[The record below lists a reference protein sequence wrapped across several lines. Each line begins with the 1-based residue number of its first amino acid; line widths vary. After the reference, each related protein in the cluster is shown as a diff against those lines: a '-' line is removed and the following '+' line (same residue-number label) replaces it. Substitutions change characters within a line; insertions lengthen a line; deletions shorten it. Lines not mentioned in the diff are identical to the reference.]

1 MGNFAGLLQMTMHS
15 LTKSAIFFSVGHVAQ
30 VKGTQRIAEMGGL
43 TVTHP
48 VLGWGLIAGVAAIA
62 GLPPFGVFTSEFL
75 VISSTFAREPL
86 LALLF
91 VFGLLVS
98 FGALFLRVASV
109 AFGEPRRSHRP
120 GHRILCAD
128 VRPSHA
134 GADRRG
140 LAARPV
146 GRLVPAR
153 GGVAGMTLVDTAYW
167 QEATRLVA
175 AGEATLLGLWGE
187 PGRVHMAVFD
197 HGVVV
202 LSLDCP
208 AGSYPSV
215 GALHAPA
222 IRLERAARDLFG
234 LDPIGLPDR
243 RPWLDHGANPTAYP
257 FLPVEGE
264 SLHQIPVGPVHAGI
278 IEPGHFR
285 FTADGE
291 TVVRLEQRLGYVHK
305 GIDHLMHGATL
316 EHAARLAGRTSG
328 DSTVA
333 YAFAFA
339 RAVESAL
346 GIEPPP
352 RAVWLRGV
360 MAEMERIANHL
371 GDFGA
376 ICNDAS
382 FSLMLAH
389 CGMLRERVLRCAA
402 VCFGHRLMMDCIV
415 PGGVTVDLLSDD
427 GADIRSLIDEIRA
440 RFPAL
445 VELYDKTASLQDR
458 TVGTGILSAELAR
471 RFGAGGFVGRASGR
485 DFDARRSIG
494 YPPYDRLRFEVPVLH
509 EGDVNARALI
519 RVKEIDQSLSL
530 IEQMLNDCPTGAVRV
545 AFEASGP
552 REGIALAEAFRGDV
566 LVWLRIDAAG
576 RIDRCHLRDASWFQ
590 WPLLEAAIEG
600 NIVADFPL
608 CNKSFNCSYS
618 GHDL

>member
-1 MGNFAGLLQMTMHS
+1 
-15 LTKSAIFFSVGHVAQ
+15 
-30 VKGTQRIAEMGGL
+30 
-43 TVTHP
+43 
-48 VLGWGLIAGVAAIA
+48 
-62 GLPPFGVFTSEFL
+62 
-75 VISSTFAREPL
+75 
-86 LALLF
+86 
-91 VFGLLVS
+91 
-98 FGALFLRVASV
+98 
-109 AFGEPRRSHRP
+109 
-120 GHRILCAD
+120 
-128 VRPSHA
+128 
-134 GADRRG
+134 
-140 LAARPV
+140 
-146 GRLVPAR
+146 
-153 GGVAGMTLVDTAYW
+153 
-167 QEATRLVA
+167 
-175 AGEATLLGLWGE
+175 
-187 PGRVHMAVFD
+187 MAVLD
-197 HGVVV
+197 NAVVV

-208 AGSYPSV
+208 GGSYPSV

-234 LDPIGLPDR
+234 LDPVGLPDM
-243 RPWLDHGANPTAYP
+243 RPWLLHGANPTAYP

-264 SLHQIPVGPVHAGI
+264 GLHQIPVGPVHAGI

-339 RAVESAL
+339 RAVEAAL

-352 RAVWLRGV
+352 RALWLRGV
-360 MAEMERIANHL
+360 MAELERIANHL

-382 FSLMLAH
+382 FSIMLAH

-402 VCFGHRLMMDCIV
+402 ACFGHRLMMDCIV
-415 PGGVTVDLLSDD
+415 PGGVAADLTTD
-427 GADIRSLIDEIRA
+427 GDAAIRSLIDEIRA
-440 RFPAL
+440 RLPAL

-458 TVGTGILSAELAR
+458 TVGTGILSTELAR
-471 RFGAGGFVGRASGR
+471 RFGAGGYVGRASGR

-494 YPPYDRLRFEVPVLH
+494 YAPYDRLRFDVPVLN
-509 EGDVNARALI
+509 EGDVNARVWI
-519 RVKEIDQSLSL
+519 RIREIDQSMSL
-530 IEQMLNDCPTGAVRV
+530 IEQMLNDLPAGEVRV
-545 AFEASGP
+545 TGEPRGP
-552 REGIALAEAFRGDV
+552 GEGIALAEAFRGDV
-566 LVWLRIDAAG
+566 LVWLRLDAAG

-590 WPLLEAAIEG
+590 WPLLEVAING